1 MRVAWFNPFAGIA
14 GDMALGGLIDAGA
27 DPNAIEAACRSL
39 GYPGWTMSH
48 QRVDRAGIAAT
59 HVRVEVASQ
68 HHDRRAGDIMDTIA
82 GAGLVPRSAERA
94 LAVFR
99 LLAQAEGA
107 LHGVA
112 ADDVHFHEIGAV
124 DSIIDIVGAAVALE
138 LLGIDEVSCGP
149 VAVGVGIINAA
160 HGVLPNPAPA
170 VLRVLQGAPLRGVDV
185 AMELTTPTG
194 AALVAALAQRFGA
207 LPDCVVSASG
217 YGAGTRNPPGRP
229 NVVQVVV
236 GETSPGEGPPA
247 GLGNSPLGTTE
258 TIWRLETN
266 LDDVTPETVGYVLG
280 RLLEAGA
287 LDAWTT
293 PATMKKSR
301 PGLVLSALCTP
312 TDAADLAQLIAR
324 ETASLGIRFAPVQRW
339 VAPRQM
345 VTVDVGGWQV
355 RVKIGPHRAKA
366 EHDDVAAAAAGLDLP
381 LRQVAETAEHQA
393 RSQAPN

>member
-1 MRVAWFNPFAGIA
+1 M
-14 GDMALGGLIDAGA
+14 
-27 DPNAIEAACRSL
+27 
-39 GYPGWTMSH
+39 
-48 QRVDRAGIAAT
+48 
-59 HVRVEVASQ
+59 
-68 HHDRRAGDIMDTIA
+68 
-82 GAGLVPRSAERA
+82 
-94 LAVFR
+94 
-99 LLAQAEGA
+99 
-107 LHGVA
+107 
-112 ADDVHFHEIGAV
+112 
-124 DSIIDIVGAAVALE
+124 ALE

-149 VAVGVGIINAA
+149 VAVGVGSINAA

-236 GETSPGEGPPA
+236 GETSPGERPPA
-247 GLGNSPLGTTE
+247 GLGNSSLGTTE

-301 PGLVLSALCTP
+301 PGLVLSVLCAP
-312 TDAADLAQLIAR
+312 ADAAHLAQLIAR
-324 ETASLGIRFAPVQRW
+324 ETSSLGIRFAPVQRW

-355 RVKIGPHRAKA
+355 RVKIGPHRSKA
-366 EHDDVAAAAAGLDLP
+366 EHDDDVAAAAAAGLDLP

-393 RSQAPN
+393 RSPRPRTSGTFRVSCFGPLLERPGLSLKKGCDQRVCAGHRLAVDGAFVVVPRYDIPRR